1 MSSNQINLM
10 DATSIAPMKP
20 SQFLEEKKWPPL
32 DIMNNHHWKKRLPA
46 NISSNSGSQPVVHQF
61 GTTSPS
67 LRPSEL
73 NFGNNTRISWEHLSN
88 SDEHRN
94 YSNSLKLELEPLFRI
109 KVTLRFKKIRFVCS
123 FLVLNIF
130 WCLKIC
136 YFLYLNLIYF

>member
-46 NISSNSGSQPVVHQF
+46 NITSNAVSQPVVHQF
-61 GTTSPS
+61 GTTAASL

-73 NFGNNTRISWEHLSN
+73 NFGNNTRIKEHLSN

-94 YSNSLKLELEPLFRI
+94 YSNSFKLEFEPPFRI
-109 KVTLRFKKIRFVCS
+109 KVTILR
-123 FLVLNIF
+123 
-130 WCLKIC
+130 LKT
-136 YFLYLNLIYF
+136 